1 VLDLKAIREHP
12 EQFRSALARRGE
24 PFASDVDR
32 LVETD
37 RRWRELTLRVEQLR
51 AEQNRG
57 SKEVGKA
64 SGDERERLIAEL
76 RKVSEDLGRLEPELA
91 SAEEELRSLALRLPN
106 PPHESV
112 PQGETDDDNE
122 LIREVGAPPSF
133 SFDPSDHV
141 DLGQA
146 LGVIDLER
154 AARTSG
160 SRFAYLV
167 GGAVWAQWALVRY
180 CLDHLTVR
188 GFVPVVPPVLVREE
202 AMYGTGFLP
211 TDEAQLYVTREDD
224 LYLVGT
230 SEVALAAIHQE
241 EILDPEGLPRR
252 YVGYSTC
259 FRREAGAHGKDTR
272 GIFRVHQFDK
282 VEMFSFCD
290 PEASGDEHEFLL
302 SCEEELISGLGL
314 AYRVMNVCTGE
325 LGASAAKK
333 YDIEVWLPG
342 EDRYRELT
350 SCSNTTDYQ
359 ARRLEVRARYEDG
372 NRHVHTLNG
381 TACAVGRTLIALLE
395 NFQAEDG
402 SVTLPKALHPYLPP
416 DQWTLRPQAGR

>member
-1 VLDLKAIREHP
+1 VLDLKAIREDP
-12 EQFRSALARRGE
+12 RPYRSALARRGE
-24 PFASDVDR
+24 ALASDVDR
-32 LVETD
+32 LLETD
-37 RRWRELTLRVEQLR
+37 RRWRELTTRVEDLR

-64 SGDERERLIAEL
+64 ASEERDRLIAEL
-76 RKVSEDLGRLEPELA
+76 RKVSEELGKLEPELDA
-91 SAEEELRSLALRLPN
+91 AEEELQSLASRLPN

-112 PQGETDDDNE
+112 PEGETDDDNE
-122 LIREVGAPPSF
+122 LVREVGVPPSF
-133 SFDPSDHV
+133 SFESKDHV
-141 DLGQA
+141 ELGQA

-160 SRFAYLV
+160 TRFTYLLA
-167 GGAVWAQWALVRY
+167 GAVWTQWALVRY
-180 CLDHLTVR
+180 CLDHLTGQ

-230 SEVALAAIHQE
+230 SEVALAALHQGD
-241 EILDPEGLPRR
+241 ILDPESLPRR

-290 PEASGDEHEFLL
+290 PDASWDEHEFLL
-302 SCEEELISGLGL
+302 SCEEELIAGLGL

-359 ARRLEVRARYEDG
+359 ARRLEVRARYPDA
-372 NRHVHTLNG
+372 NRHLHTLNG

-395 NFQAEDG
+395 NFQDEAG
-402 SVTLPKALHPYLPP
+402 SVTLPEALHPYLPP
-416 DQWTLRPQAGR
+416 DQWILRPRGT